1 MKVLVTGATGFTGG
15 HMARW
20 LKAHGDTVRVV
31 VRDPAR
37 ARDLA
42 AAGIEVVKGDLTDSP
57 SLREAARGCE
67 VIYNIAALYR
77 TAGLPTDAYRAVNA
91 VGVASVV
98 DAAGD
103 AGVRRVVQCSTVGVH
118 GHIEGAPAN
127 EDAPLQPGDV
137 YQDTKLEGEQLGAA
151 TAARRGVEF
160 VIARPSGIYGPGDRR
175 LFKLFGKVARRRFVL
190 LGDGHIYYHLTY
202 VDDVAE
208 GLRLCG
214 NTPGAAGGTY
224 IIAGAE
230 IPTLREVIDLTAEI
244 AHVPPTR
251 FHWPV
256 WPVWLA
262 GAAFE
267 ALFWPLSIPP
277 FDRLRIRLEPPL
289 YRRRVDFFT
298 KSRAFDTTRARTELG
313 FAPRVTL
320 RDGITRTLEW
330 YREQR
335 WI

>member
-1 MKVLVTGATGFTGG
+1 MKTLVTGATGFTGG

-20 LKAHGDTVRVV
+20 LKAHGDDVRVL
-31 VRDPAR
+31 VRNPAQ
-37 ARDLA
+37 AAPLA
-42 AAGIEVVKGDLTDSP
+42 AEGIDVVPGDLTDTA
-57 SLREAARGCE
+57 SLRRAAEGRE
-67 VIYNIAALYR
+67 IIYNIAALYR
-77 TAGLPTDAYRAVNA
+77 TAGLPTETYRAVNA

-98 DAAGD
+98 DAAAD

-118 GHIEGAPAN
+118 GHIAGPPAN
-127 EDAPLQPGDV
+127 EDAALQPGDV
-137 YQDTKLEGEQLGAA
+137 YQDTKLEGEQLGAS

-160 VIARPSGIYGPGDRR
+160 VVARPSGIYGAGDRR
-175 LFKLFGKVARRRFVL
+175 LFKLFGKVAAGKFML
-190 LGDGHIYYHLTY
+190 LGDGRIYYHLTH
-202 VDDVAE
+202 VEDVNE

-214 NTPGAAGGTY
+214 VTPAAAGRTY
-224 IIAGAE
+224 IIAGTE
-230 IPTLREVIDLTAEI
+230 IPTLREVIDLTADI
-244 AHVPPTR
+244 AQVQPPRLTL
-251 FHWPV
+251 PV

-262 GAAFE
+262 GALCE
-267 ALFWPLSIPP
+267 AVCAP
-277 FDRLRIRLEPPL
+277 FRIAPPL

-320 RDGITRTLEW
+320 REGITRTLEW